1 MIFFYCFYT
10 QFAWSSRSSAVLGRA
25 RLMVGGGFSSLVN
38 WFSGQGST
46 IMISQRVLEKLQFE
60 WKHSVKSVASGYG
73 AFLSLDHLCSQ
84 SRHGSPDQVIFI
96 LKPVLKSWEPK
107 FSLTNYLQLSLIQ
120 GQTDG
125 QIKKMLKKPCFY
137 LMNFT
142 VLWPICALDT
152 GKFLD
157 FFWAKQLLPCD
168 FLNKLSLTD
177 NVTKV
182 KKFKLCSSVYRHYF
196 L

>member
-73 AFLSLDHLCSQ
+73 AFLSLDHLCLQ
-84 SRHGSPDQVIFI
+84 SRHGSPDQVIFN

-107 FSLTNYLQLSLIQ
+107 FWLENYLQSSLYQGLS
-120 GQTDG
+120 DS
-125 QIKKMLKKPCFY
+125 QIKMGVKKPCFY
-137 LMNFT
+137 LMNLRVFG
-142 VLWPICALDT
+142 PI
-152 GKFLD
+152 
-157 FFWAKQLLPCD
+157 
-168 FLNKLSLTD
+168 
-177 NVTKV
+177 
-182 KKFKLCSSVYRHYF
+182 
-196 L
+196 